1 MRYAHLSLDAR
12 RDVVKLLDVRDSA
25 KLVWM
30 TSRGIILEISL
41 MVRGSPY
48 GAPHDARPAPKSN
61 WRKPRGFHKLS
72 PVTIIRWN
80 GRDLPAE
87 LKDLP
92 AGDYAVQPAEDVVA
106 LTQEEEAGLV
116 AALESLQAGKGVAH
130 EEVRKRVLRH
140 VQR

>member
-1 MRYAHLSLDAR
+1 
-12 RDVVKLLDVRDSA
+12 
-25 KLVWM
+25 
-30 TSRGIILEISL
+30 
-41 MVRGSPY
+41 
-48 GAPHDARPAPKSN
+48 
-61 WRKPRGFHKLS
+61 
-72 PVTIIRWN
+72 VTIIHWN

-87 LKDLP
+87 LKELP

-106 LTQEEEAGLV
+106 LTPEEEAGLV

>member
-1 MRYAHLSLDAR
+1 
-12 RDVVKLLDVRDSA
+12 
-25 KLVWM
+25 M
-30 TSRGIILEISL
+30 TL
-41 MVRGSPY
+41 
-48 GAPHDARPAPKSN
+48 RPAPKSD
-61 WRKPRGFHKLS
+61 WRKPHGFRKLS
-72 PVTIIRWN
+72 PVTIIHWN

-92 AGDYAVQPAEDVVA
+92 AGDYAVQPAEDVVD
-106 LTQEEEAGLV
+106 LTPDEEADLV